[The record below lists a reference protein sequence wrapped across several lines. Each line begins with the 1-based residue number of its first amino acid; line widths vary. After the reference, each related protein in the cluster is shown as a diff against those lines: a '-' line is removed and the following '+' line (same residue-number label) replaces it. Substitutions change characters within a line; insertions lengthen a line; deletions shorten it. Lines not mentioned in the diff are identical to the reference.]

1 MTDARHVLVVGAGP
15 AGLAAAESALAA
27 GARVTLLDSS
37 DELGGQYWR
46 HLPSARAAAHEERL
60 HHGWQGFVRR
70 RNMLAQHPHCTIV
83 TEAQVWALE
92 TGNVARKSA
101 AAQGASRDDASTRDA
116 AAPSPVTV
124 HVLVGPPDGT
134 DREPQTYRPD
144 ALVLATGAH
153 DRTLPF
159 PGWQLPGV
167 YSAGAAQALAK
178 GERVSIGDRVV
189 IAGAGPF
196 LLPVAKSLTQT
207 GARVVGVFEAST
219 PARLLRGWS
228 SKPLELLGARGKAPE
243 LAEYALGHLRHRIPY
258 RTGWAVVE
266 AHGTDRV
273 EGVTVQKVDASW
285 APIPGTRRRIAA
297 DAVAVSHGFTP
308 RLELAIA
315 AGCDITSDRFV
326 RVDDVGRTSVP
337 GVFAAGEITSIGG
350 ADAALAEGSVAGHV
364 AAGGD
369 PADVSLRAD
378 RRRRRTFTAF
388 AARLERAH
396 GIRSGWT
403 GWLRDDTIACRCE
416 EVSCG
421 TIRSTVRRT
430 AQTGVRSVKLT
441 TRAGLG
447 ICQARICGRTVEEL
461 IRTAEHDAAPTSV
474 SASVSAS
481 ASGNGS
487 VSRRAS
493 VKHPAVTA
501 DASLSAPGDSGRDP
515 VRPPVSTDRRPIVSP
530 VRLGELAGLATST
543 RPTPDPLG
551 SADLPAVS
559 DIPSIPDPLDLPDA
573 RPARSA
579 ED

>member
-46 HLPSARAAAHEERL
+46 HLPSARLAAHEERL

-70 RNMLAQHPHCTIV
+70 RSVLAQHPDCTIV

-92 TGNVARKSA
+92 TG
-101 AAQGASRDDASTRDA
+101 DA
-116 AAPSPVTV
+116 AAASPVTV
-124 HVLVGPPDGT
+124 HVLIGPPDGT

-243 LAEYALGHLRHRIPY
+243 LVEYALGHLRHRIPY

-273 EGVTVQKVDASW
+273 ESVTIQKVDASW

-315 AGCDITSDRFV
+315 AGCDITPDRFV
-326 RVDDVGRTSVP
+326 RVDDLGRTSVP

-396 GIRSGWT
+396 GIRAGWT

-461 IRTAEHDAAPTSV
+461 IRTAEHDAAPATP
-474 SASVSAS
+474 SAS
-481 ASGNGS
+481 ANGS
-487 VSRRAS
+487 VSRTVSTTAS
-493 VKHPAVTA
+493 AKRPTVTP
-501 DASLSAPGDSGRDP
+501 DASLSAPGDSGTDP

-530 VRLGELAGLATST
+530 VRLGELAGLAASA
-543 RPTPDPLG
+543 RPSLG
-551 SADLPAVS
+551 AADLGGSTDDRDAAVVS
-559 DIPSIPDPLDLPDA
+559 AAPDLLDPPDLPDLPDA

>member
-1 MTDARHVLVVGAGP
+1 MTDVRHVLVVGGGP

-27 GARVTLLDSS
+27 GARVTLLDAS
-37 DELGGQYWR
+37 DDLGGQYWR
-46 HLPSARAAAHEERL
+46 HLPSARPAAHEERL

-70 RNMLAQHPHCTIV
+70 RGALAQHPECTIV
-83 TEAQVWALE
+83 TEAQVWAIE
-92 TGNVARKSA
+92 TG
-101 AAQGASRDDASTRDA
+101 DA
-116 AAPSPVTV
+116 AAARPVTV

-134 DREPQTYRPD
+134 DRVPHTYRPD

-243 LAEYALGHLRHRIPY
+243 LVDYALGHLRHRIPY
-258 RTGWAVVE
+258 RTGWAVAE

-273 EGVTVQKVDASW
+273 ESVTVQKVDASW

-326 RVDDVGRTSVP
+326 RVDDIGHTSVP

-461 IRTAEHDAAPTSV
+461 IRTAEHDAAPA
-474 SASVSAS
+474 SAPVNGSAS
-481 ASGNGS
+481 AKNSTKGS
-487 VSRRAS
+487 TEGSTRTPA
-493 VKHPAVTA
+493 KHPPVTP
-501 DASLSAPGDSGRDP
+501 DASLSAPGDSGRGP

-530 VRLGELAGLATST
+530 VRLGELAGLATSA
-543 RPTPDPLG
+543 RPAPDAPDV
-551 SADLPAVS
+551 ADA
-559 DIPSIPDPLDLPDA
+559 PDPLDPPDA

-579 ED
+579 QD

>member
-27 GARVTLLDSS
+27 GARVTLLDAS

-46 HLPSARAAAHEERL
+46 HLPAARPAAHEERL

-70 RNMLAQHPHCTIV
+70 RSVLAQHPDCTIV

-92 TGNVARKSA
+92 TG
-101 AAQGASRDDASTRDA
+101 DA
-116 AAPSPVTV
+116 AAASPVAV
-124 HVLVGPPDGT
+124 HVLIGPPDGT

-243 LAEYALGHLRHRIPY
+243 LVEYALGHLRHRIPY

-273 EGVTVQKVDASW
+273 ESVTIQKVDASW

-315 AGCDITSDRFV
+315 AGCEITSDRFV
-326 RVDDVGRTSVP
+326 RVDDLGRTSVP

-378 RRRRRTFTAF
+378 RRRRRTFSAF

-396 GIRSGWT
+396 GIRAGWT

-461 IRTAEHDAAPTSV
+461 IRTAEHDAAP
-474 SASVSAS
+474 ASAS
-481 ASGNGS
+481 ASANGS
-487 VSRRAS
+487 VSRTVSTKAS
-493 VKHPAVTA
+493 AKRPTVTP
-501 DASLSAPGDSGRDP
+501 DASLSAPGDSGTDP

-530 VRLGELAGLATST
+530 VRLGELAGLAASA
-543 RPTPDPLG
+543 RPSLG
-551 SADLPAVS
+551 AADLGGSTDDRDAAVVS
-559 DIPSIPDPLDLPDA
+559 AAPDLLDPPDLPDLPDA

>member
-27 GARVTLLDSS
+27 GARVTLLDAS

-46 HLPSARAAAHEERL
+46 HLPSGRPAAHEERL
-60 HHGWQGFVRR
+60 HHGWQGFLRR
-70 RNMLAQHPHCTIV
+70 RSVLAQHPDCTIV

-92 TGNVARKSA
+92 TGDAAAAGSVARDASRARPLTGSA
-101 AAQGASRDDASTRDA
+101 AAASV
-116 AAPSPVTV
+116 VTV

-134 DREPQTYRPD
+134 DRMPQTYRPD

-243 LAEYALGHLRHRIPY
+243 LVDYALGHLRHRIPY

-273 EGVTVQKVDASW
+273 ESVTVQKVDASW

-326 RVDDVGRTSVP
+326 RVDEVGRTSVF

-396 GIRSGWT
+396 GIRGGWT

-461 IRTAEHDAAPTSV
+461 IRTAEHDAAPARV
-474 SASVSAS
+474 STRAS
-481 ASGNGS
+481 AK
-487 VSRRAS
+487 R
-493 VKHPAVTA
+493 PTVTP
-501 DASLSAPGDSGRDP
+501 DASLSAPGDSGTDP
-515 VRPPVSTDRRPIVSP
+515 ARPPVSTDRRPIVSP
-530 VRLGELAGLATST
+530 VRLGELAGLAASA
-543 RPTPDPLG
+543 RPTPGPLD
-551 SADLPAVS
+551 SL
-559 DIPSIPDPLDLPDA
+559 DPLDLPDA
-573 RPARSA
+573 RPAHSA